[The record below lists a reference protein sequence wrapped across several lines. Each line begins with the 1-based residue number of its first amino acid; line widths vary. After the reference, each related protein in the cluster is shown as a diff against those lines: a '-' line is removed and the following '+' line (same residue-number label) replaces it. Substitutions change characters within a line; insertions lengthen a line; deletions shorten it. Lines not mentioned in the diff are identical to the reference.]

1 MDKELFEKF
10 INTITL
16 STIQPTKI
24 DVECLGEIP
33 VGEEAPLQIS
43 WKMMYPK
50 ETPFKIVENLLQ
62 LSPLFE
68 ISLSYNNQ
76 IIYLHKSIFQVLITI
91 NDKVKFEELW
101 NKEEVQSYFK
111 DKQVLKTL
119 WPIVRQQVLDG
130 LSRLSLPPISLPW
143 MVV

>member
-1 MDKELFEKF
+1 MNNELFTEF
-10 INTITL
+10 INTISL

-43 WKMMYPK
+43 WKMMYPN
-50 ETPFKIVENLLQ
+50 ETPFKIMDNILQ
-62 LSPLFE
+62 LSPLFD

-76 IIYLHKSIFQVLITI
+76 IIYSHKSIFQVLITI
-91 NDKVKFEELW
+91 KDREKFEELW
-101 NKEEVQSYFK
+101 NKDEIRTYFK
-111 DKQVLKTL
+111 DKQILKTL

-143 MVV
+143 IV

>member
-1 MDKELFEKF
+1 MNNELFTKF
-10 INTITL
+10 IKSISL

-33 VGEEAPLQIS
+33 VGDDVPLQIN

-50 ETPFKIVENLLQ
+50 EESFKIVDNVIQ
-62 LSPLFE
+62 LAPMFE
-68 ISLSYNNQ
+68 ISISYEDK
-76 IIYLHKSIFQVLITI
+76 IVYSHKSIFQILITI
-91 NDKVKFEELW
+91 IEKDKFDELW
-101 NKEEVQSYFK
+101 KNEEIRTYFK
-111 DKQVLKTL
+111 DKQILKTL

-143 MVV
+143 IV

>member
-1 MDKELFEKF
+1 MNKELFTNF
-10 INTITL
+10 ISTISI

-33 VGEEAPLQIS
+33 VGEEASLQIS

-50 ETPFKIVENLLQ
+50 EEPFKIVNNIIQ
-62 LSPLFE
+62 LAPMFD
-68 ISLSYNNQ
+68 ISISYKNQ
-76 IIYLHKSIFQVLITI
+76 IIYTHKSIFQILITI
-91 NDKVKFEELW
+91 TEKGKFDELW
-101 NKEEVQSYFK
+101 ADEEIRTYFK
-111 DKQVLKTL
+111 DKQILKTL

-143 MVV
+143 II

>member
-1 MDKELFEKF
+1 MDNNLLTQFVNS
-10 INTITL
+10 ISL

-50 ETPFKIVENLLQ
+50 EEPFKIVNTIIQ
-62 LSPLFE
+62 LAPMFD
-68 ISLSYNNQ
+68 ISISYNNQ
-76 IIYLHKSIFQVLITI
+76 IIYAHKSIFRVLITI
-91 NDKVKFEELW
+91 KDKDAFEELW
-101 NKEEVQSYFK
+101 NNEEIKSYFK
-111 DKQVLKTL
+111 DKQILKTL

-143 MVV
+143 IL